1 MGFGAFT
8 FAQDIYIKS
17 GSSWL
22 VHWQYLLMVTFDFFL
37 KKRASYAQNQHLQTS
52 VFSISHA

>member
-8 FAQDIYIKS
+8 FAQDLYIKS

-22 VHWQYLLMVTFDFFL
+22 VHWQYLLMITFDL
-37 KKRASYAQNQHLQTS
+37 KKNRASYAQNQHLQTS